1 MLIRIA
7 SEEYYEQIEAERYH
21 RVPKAARVQAEL
33 TYSALAL
40 GGLSEG
46 IIVDLGAGGGLSTVS
61 LQALADNSFVLAMDR
76 SSHMLT
82 TAAASVGNIS
92 LPSLV
97 CDRDIDLATGLERL
111 ASRGDR
117 ILADM
122 SQPLPLRSHVVDSV
136 LSVSA
141 VQWLLEAR
149 QVEQAPQVKL
159 RRLFASLREA
169 TRQGARLAMQFYPPK
184 GDHDFGARALRDAAK
199 EEQWAAEVV
208 MDFPHHPATS
218 KKWFLVAQRA
228 QERPTSWCALCWPV
242 VVGRCALQG
251 PCTAP
256 QRRRAQQQ
264 HAEVALRLA
273 RCGRRL
279 RGSAEDIQQRLL
291 QQLQPLQVE
300 MAQRLD
306 ALLGEPEAESPAAKR
321 QRTQSELR
329 GVVEA
334 RLSELL
340 EILHTAPSAKWFE
353 PPPPLQNEL

>member
-1 MLIRIA
+1 MPR
-7 SEEYYEQIEAERYH
+7 
-21 RVPKAARVQAEL
+21 AARVQAEL

-40 GGLSEG
+40 GRLSKG
-46 IIVDLGAGGGLSTVS
+46 IVLDLGAGGGLSTVS
-61 LQALADNSFVLAMDR
+61 LQALVDSSFVLAMDR

-82 TAAASVGNIS
+82 TVASSVADIS
-92 LPSLV
+92 LPSLSCEGRSV
-97 CDRDIDLATGLERL
+97 DVATGLERT
-111 ASRGDR
+111 RCGDR

-122 SQPLPLRSHVVDSV
+122 SQPLPLRQKVVDSV

-149 QVEQAPQVKL
+149 QPEPVPQVKL

-169 TRQGARLAMQFYPPK
+169 SVEAARLAMQFYPPK

-218 KKWFLVAQRA
+218 KKWFLVAERA

-251 PCTAP
+251 PCAP
-256 QRRRAQQQ
+256 PQLRRAHQQ

-279 RGSAEDIQQRLL
+279 RGSAEDIQQRLQ
-291 QQLQPLQVE
+291 QQLQPLQLE
-300 MAQRLD
+300 MALRLD
-306 ALLGEPEAESPAAKR
+306 ALLGEPPESPAVKR

-329 GVVEA
+329 GVVQA
-334 RLSELL
+334 RLVELL
-340 EILHTAPSAKWFE
+340 EILHTAPSAQWFE
-353 PPPPLQNEL
+353 PPPPLQDEL